1 MTVVLHHYEGSLFSE
16 KIRLM
21 FGYYGLAWRS
31 VEISPIMP
39 RPDLMPLTGGY
50 RRTPVLQHG
59 ADIFCDTHA
68 ISEYLDV
75 LCPDKAL
82 VPPALAHGA
91 RSLAERA
98 DTHLFQ
104 VAVALCFQPAAVA
117 PMMAALGPEM
127 AEKFAAD
134 RAQLSGGRGS
144 IAALSPGAAE
154 GALQATLAPLER
166 QLAVAPYVLGAQPT
180 IADFS
185 VYHCLWLIARNPV
198 VSSLLAPYD
207 AVQGWMQRLAAFG
220 HGEVTPMSTG
230 DALALGRDSTPGA
243 LPAAWAGA
251 LAVGAGGP
259 TLGSP
264 VSVTPLDYGCI
275 PVIGTLAYATD
286 QLCGVDREDPVAGKV
301 RVHFPRVGFELKAET
316 A

>member
-134 RAQLSGGRGS
+134 RAQLSGGE
-144 IAALSPGAAE
+144 AALLPSARGPPKAHF
-154 GALQATLAPLER
+154 R
-166 QLAVAPYVLGAQPT
+166 QPWLPWNASWPWRLMCWARSRRLPTFPST
-180 IADFS
+180 IA
-185 VYHCLWLIARNPV
+185 
-198 VSSLLAPYD
+198 
-207 AVQGWMQRLAAFG
+207 FG
-220 HGEVTPMSTG
+220 
-230 DALALGRDSTPGA
+230 
-243 LPAAWAGA
+243 
-251 LAVGAGGP
+251 
-259 TLGSP
+259 
-264 VSVTPLDYGCI
+264 
-275 PVIGTLAYATD
+275 
-286 QLCGVDREDPVAGKV
+286 
-301 RVHFPRVGFELKAET
+301 
-316 A
+316 